1 MALRSTLKKFWL
13 IFFQSSPNIYSQ
25 VCHSALKLGSK
36 IDQPYYWRC
45 SRFNWSWVL
54 LFSIYSTLP
63 PVKMN
68 SHQSGLQWSQNL
80 TTNFHESWTKSLH
93 TIKDFT
99 QMLYKS
105 KRRFFHWI
113 ELEDLINGCF
123 PIRPMRA
130 WEILKIKYLQS
141 YSVLLSKLLIVK
153 QL

>member
-1 MALRSTLKKFWL
+1 MRSTLKKFWL
-13 IFFQSSPNIYSQ
+13 IFFQSSQNIYSQ

-80 TTNFHESWTKSLH
+80 TTNIHESRTKSLH

-105 KRRFFHWI
+105 KRRIFHWI
-113 ELEDLINGCF
+113 ELKDLINGCF

-130 WEILKIKYLQS
+130 WEILKIKYSQN